1 MALAELDISLRIK
14 NNRDYPQQAN
24 VMGNPANLLDTSNS
38 TTEYRWDITSL
49 VLTNENTVSLQY
61 KETTA
66 LDYSTYVNVL
76 GGNTNQSIID
86 ALNLLLIGTF
96 SLYEELG
103 QTYVSTYNEVFA
115 FGQLDVYYVPPPPPP
130 DTPATAILTQN
141 NDVLTTESGD
151 ILLTQ

>member
-38 TTEYRWDITSL
+38 TTEYRYDITGL

-61 KETTA
+61 KEKTA
-66 LDYSTYVNVL
+66 LDYSLYVNIL
-76 GGNTNQSIID
+76 GGNTNQSIVD

-141 NDVLTTESGD
+141 NDVLTTQSGD